1 VQFTAFLPAISND
14 ALKKI
19 SAEVRSWR
27 LHRLANDTIDNTC
40 SECDHLD
47 QARMHVRLRRAYFAR

>member
-1 VQFTAFLPAISND
+1 MFTAFLPAISKD

-27 LHRLANDTIDNTC
+27 LHHRTGHTFAELAGRSIRSC
-40 SECDHLD
+40 G
-47 QARMHVRLRRAYFAR
+47 AG